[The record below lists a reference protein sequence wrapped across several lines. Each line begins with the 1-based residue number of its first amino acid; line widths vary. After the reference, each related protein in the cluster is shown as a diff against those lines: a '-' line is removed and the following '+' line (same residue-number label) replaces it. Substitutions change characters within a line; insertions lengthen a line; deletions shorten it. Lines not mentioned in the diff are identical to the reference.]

1 MLKFITAFATA
12 FLLPQ
17 VLFSQI
23 ESNVGTA
30 TAEKPLRALLIC
42 GGCCHDYTEQH
53 KVLSDGIQTR
63 ANIRVDVWWTDD
75 KSTNPPLTVYDNV
88 NWANGYDVIIHDECA
103 ARNTNVEVLK
113 RILKVHEK
121 TPAVHL
127 HCAMHSF
134 RNGTDLWF
142 KHLGLQSTGH
152 GPHEPIEVTFV
163 DKDHP
168 VVQGMEDW
176 KIEKDELYNNA
187 KLFGAHP
194 IAMGTQ
200 TYERKGKTNE
210 QSAIVIWSNEIKD
223 TRSFSMSIGHYTE
236 GVADDRYL
244 DLVTRGILWACKKD
258 IPKTATPY
266 TGSNKITFVEK
277 KSAEASKPKKKQPQP
292 PKNPTLVAV
301 TASSIQ
307 SGHDPAHCIDQQANT
322 RWCASNGSYPQWIEL
337 EFQKPQTVK
346 QIKIDWERDSAYQY
360 KVLTEVNGKMVVALD
375 HTKND
380 QAITKSQPL
389 PSESQLTKK
398 IRIEGIGCQSGG
410 WCSIREIKLTGPR
423 LNNIWPAD
431 KNFNSA
437 FEPTPAP
444 KPDPYKKQGNAPPKM
459 VPLSAEQEA
468 AILKEVSIPEGFEAT
483 VFAAPPAVNYPVFV
497 AAAPDGT
504 LYVSSDGNGSLGRDP
519 QRGRVIR
526 LRDTD
531 GDGRADE
538 TKIFCE
544 VDAPRGLIWD
554 HDRLYLVH
562 PPHLSEFIDDDRDGV
577 ADRQN
582 ILVSNLAFG
591 YDKRPADHTTN
602 GLSLGVDGYLYIA
615 GGDFGF
621 MNAKGTD
628 GTELT
633 HRGGGV
639 IRVRPD
645 GSGLELYSTGTRNIL
660 EVAVS
665 PEMDLFA
672 RDNTNDG
679 GGWDVRFHHFTGG
692 DDHGYPRL
700 YKNFPDECVPPLA
713 DYGGGS
719 GCGAAYVDEPGFGKW
734 NHAPFTA
741 DWGTGAIYH
750 HKVAPAGAT
759 FKETEKPKAFVKL
772 PRPTDADVDGM
783 SRLYCSSWKGATFK
797 WVGPQVGFIV
807 QVKPK
812 EYAPEPLP
820 DFEKLSSKQLIAIFD
835 SPSHRRRLA
844 AQRELMRRNDPA
856 SQKLIDQGTAR
867 WNTPRRTIHQIQNE
881 VDPQVIINAMNNSDP
896 AIQHVAVRETAR
908 RNFFGETIS
917 HLEAT
922 ENPTNIFRT
931 LGMMHQSETVTALA
945 ARLSG
950 ADDNRKK
957 FILKTL
963 CRLYFKEAEWAGQ
976 SWGTRPDTR
985 GPYYQPVKW
994 EETENIHRLL
1004 MEELKNS
1011 NSNVSAYLMEQL
1023 AKHRVDLSES
1033 IDQIVAIASSN
1044 RELTKPAISILA
1056 NGNKLTPATVNFLIS
1071 SVEPELNADTLK
1083 QVVSLLSKTK
1093 DSKAIPV
1100 VFRALDIL
1108 NQPRHKQQHI
1118 KQAREQFFKSNLV
1131 KRNLEDIAARALQT
1145 GDSGFWAD
1153 CALLSLS
1160 AEKNQNPDT
1169 KAACNDLIR
1178 RQCSNPLLQGRIV
1191 AAATYLKSHSI
1202 DDFVLASLNS
1212 ENKELAQSAKLAS
1225 QALNLSMLVDR
1236 SAKLIS
1242 LDAKSAVDQAMQIKG
1257 DHGHGE
1263 TIFIKSNCTACH
1275 TTKVS
1280 EKQKGPYLGNITKT
1294 YRPRELATAILMPNQ
1309 SIAQGFKTNIILDL
1323 DGRLV
1328 SGYVTEE
1335 SADRVVLRD
1344 QEGKEFIFKKDDI
1357 DSRKES
1363 KLSSMPDNILEKN
1376 TLYDL
1381 ASLISYLEHISQ
1393 KSETA
1398 GK

>member
-1 MLKFITAFATA
+1 MLKFITIFATA
-12 FLLPQ
+12 LLLPQ
-17 VLFSQI
+17 ILFAEDNSSS
-23 ESNVGTA
+23 ENA
-30 TAEKPLRALLIC
+30 PKEKPLRALLIC

-53 KVLSDGIQTR
+53 KVLSDGIQSR

-88 NWANGYDVIIHDECA
+88 NWANGYDIIIHDECA
-103 ARNTNVEVLK
+103 ARNTNLEVLK

-121 TPAVHL
+121 TPAIHL

-152 GPHEPIEVTFV
+152 GPHEPIDVTFV

-168 VVQGMEDW
+168 VVQGMQDW
-176 KIEKDELYNNA
+176 RIEKDELYNNA

-200 TYERKGKTNE
+200 TYERKGKTNK
-210 QSAIVIWSNEIKD
+210 QDAIVIWSNEVNG

-236 GVADDRYL
+236 GVSDDRYL

-258 IPKTATPY
+258 IPEKNQPF
-266 TGSNKITFVEK
+266 TGQNTITFVEK
-277 KSAEASKPKKKQPQP
+277 QKTEENKPKPKQTKP
-292 PKNPTLVAV
+292 PKNPTLVSV

-307 SGHDPAHCIDQQANT
+307 SGHDPAHCIDQQNST

-337 EFQKPQTVK
+337 EFQNPQTVK
-346 QIKIDWERDSAYQY
+346 QIKIDWERESAYQY
-360 KVLTEVNGKMVVALD
+360 RVLTENKGEMVVALD
-375 HTKND
+375 HSKNKK
-380 QAITKSQPL
+380 AITKSEGL
-389 PSESQLTKK
+389 PAEFQLTKK
-398 IRIEGIGCQSGG
+398 IRIEGLGCSSGG
-410 WCSIREIKLTGPR
+410 WCSIREIKLSGPKV
-423 LNNIWPAD
+423 NNIWPAD

-444 KPDPYKKQGNAPPKM
+444 QPDPYQKQGNSTPKM
-459 VPLSAEQEA
+459 VPLTPEQEA
-468 AILKEVSIPEGFEAT
+468 SILKQVTVPEGFEAT

-519 QRGRVIR
+519 NRGRVIR
-526 LRDTD
+526 LKDTD

-544 VDAPRGLIWD
+544 IDAPRGLIWD

-562 PPHLSEFIDDDRDGV
+562 PPHLSEFIDDDNDGV

-582 ILVSNLAFG
+582 ILVSNIAFG

-602 GLSLGVDGYLYIA
+602 GLSLGVDGFLYIA

-621 MNAKGTD
+621 MNARGTD
-628 GTELT
+628 GTTLT

-645 GSGLELYSTGTRNIL
+645 GTGLELYSTGTRNIL
-660 EVAVS
+660 EVAIS

-700 YKNFPDECVPPLA
+700 YKNFADECIPPLA

-719 GCGAAYVDEPGFGKW
+719 GCGAAYVDEPGFGPW

-741 DWGTGAIYH
+741 DWGTGGIYH
-750 HKVAPAGAT
+750 HSVTPAGAT
-759 FKETEKPKAFVKL
+759 YQETEKPKAFVKL
-772 PRPTDADVDGM
+772 PRPTDADVDAM
-783 SRLYCSSWKGATFK
+783 SRFYCSSWKGATFR
-797 WVGPQVGFIV
+797 WAGPQVGYIV

-812 EYAPEPLP
+812 NYAPDPLP
-820 DFEKLSSKQLIAIFD
+820 NFNNLSSNELVQLFD

-844 AQRELMRRNDPA
+844 AQRELMRRKDPA
-856 SQKLIDQGTAR
+856 SKQLIDKGIAR
-867 WNTPRRTIHQIQNE
+867 WNTSRRAIHQIQNTN
-881 VDPQVIINAMNNSDP
+881 DARAIISAIANQDT
-896 AIQHVAVRETAR
+896 AIQHVAIREAAKRGLLDQTLSQLETTNNPT
-908 RNFFGETIS
+908 NFYRALAMMHQPSTIS
-917 HLEAT
+917 HLAKRLNT
-922 ENPTNIFRT
+922 TN
-931 LGMMHQSETVTALA
+931 SEE
-945 ARLSG
+945 
-950 ADDNRKK
+950 KK
-957 FILKTL
+957 LILTSL
-963 CRLYFKEAEWAGQ
+963 CRLYFKEAKWEGQ

-985 GPYYQPVKW
+985 GPYYQPIKW

-1004 MEELKNS
+1004 MDQLRTNDS
-1011 NSNVSAYLMEQL
+1011 PVTAHLMEQL
-1023 AKHRVDLSES
+1023 AKNRIDLTEAME
-1033 IDQIVAIASSN
+1033 QILELASSDPKLVEPAVTLLSNVN
-1044 RELTKPAISILA
+1044 RLSSPSVKFLISA
-1056 NGNKLTPATVNFLIS
+1056 VGTDLTPAT
-1071 SVEPELNADTLK
+1071 LK
-1083 QVVSLLSKTK
+1083 TIVFLLSKT
-1093 DSKAIPV
+1093 SAPENIPV
-1100 VFRALDIL
+1100 VFKALDTL
-1108 NQPRHKQQHI
+1108 NHPDHEQQYI
-1118 KQAREQFFKSNLV
+1118 KQAREQFFKSKLVNKNL
-1131 KRNLEDIAARALQT
+1131 KNIADYSMKPGKA
-1145 GDSGFWAD
+1145 GFWAD
-1153 CALLSLS
+1153 CALLAVATQKKIDPVAKSICDDVL
-1160 AEKNQNPDT
+1160 Q
-1169 KAACNDLIR
+1169 R
-1178 RQCSNPLLQGRIV
+1178 HCSTPLLQERIIS
-1191 AAATYLKSHSI
+1191 AAIYLKNHKMDEFI
-1202 DDFVLASLNS
+1202 LASLKS
-1212 ENKELAQSAKLAS
+1212 DRPELAQASAVAAK
-1225 QALNLSMLVDR
+1225 ALNLSLLTDR
-1236 SAKLIS
+1236 SAKLGS

-1257 DHGHGE
+1257 DRGHGE

-1275 TTKVS
+1275 TTKLT

-1294 YRPRELATAILMPNQ
+1294 YRPRELAMAILMPNQ
-1309 SIAQGFKTNIILDL
+1309 TIAQGFKTNIILDL

-1335 SADRVVLRD
+1335 SAEKVVLRD
-1344 QEGKEFIFKKDDI
+1344 QEGKEFIFSKDEI

-1363 KLSSMPDNILEKN
+1363 KLSSMPDNLLEKN

-1381 ASLISYLEHISQ
+1381 ASLISYLEYLSQ
-1393 KSETA
+1393 GSQTPEE
-1398 GK
+1398 